1 MKCLR
6 PYFLHCSPCIAN
18 FTSVIK
24 LENREETE
32 HLLQIIGL
40 DKQQLEWR
48 NKGDIISKGMVEV
61 LINTLSCFERLE
73 LFQRYLPDFELFEYE
88 TKTLVSGCL

>member
-1 MKCLR
+1 M
-6 PYFLHCSPCIAN
+6 
-18 FTSVIK
+18 IK

-61 LINTLSCFERLE
+61 LTKTLSCSERLE